1 MISRRSLLLTAAFAG
16 FARAGRAQAETL
28 PLVTVNKDPNCGC
41 CTAWAEHLRSAGF
54 TTSIVP
60 AADMDAVKN
69 RLGVPSALTSCHT
82 AEVGGYVI
90 EGHVPA
96 AAIVRLLAEKPK
108 ARGLAVPDM
117 PVGSPGMEVAGTRP
131 EEYQVLLFGDGAP
144 KVFARYKGAQEL

>member
-1 MISRRSLLLTAAFAG
+1 MLFRS
-16 FARAGRAQAETL
+16 
-28 PLVTVNKDPNCGC
+28 N
-41 CTAWAEHLRSAGF
+41 RS
-54 TTSIVP
+54 VP
-60 AADMDAVKN
+60 A
-69 RLGVPSALTSCHT
+69 RRPSALTSCHT

-117 PVGSPGMEVAGTRP
+117 PVGSPGMEVAGTQP

-144 KVFARYKGAQEL
+144 KVFARYKGTQEL